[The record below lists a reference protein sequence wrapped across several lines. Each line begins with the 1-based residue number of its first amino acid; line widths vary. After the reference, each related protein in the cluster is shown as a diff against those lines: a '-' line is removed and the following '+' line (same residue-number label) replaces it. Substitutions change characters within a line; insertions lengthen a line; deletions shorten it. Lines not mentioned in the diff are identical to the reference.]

1 MATPEDF
8 EYGYKVDLD
17 AFSGPLDLLL
27 YLIRQNEVEITDI
40 PIAEITDQYL
50 AHVEALQ
57 AINVNL
63 AGEFLLM
70 AATLM
75 EIKSRLILPRHDDGE
90 EDEEEDPRGDLI
102 RQLLEYKRF
111 KDAARTLGGRG
122 DQQALKFGRGT
133 AAALGLPERE
143 PEDDLPLFLG
153 DVTAWDLVAA
163 FQAILKQTSLPAS
176 HRVVLD
182 KRPIVAYC
190 NELLDMLG
198 DRKTATFQELFPKTA
213 NRTTLVSYF
222 FALLELMRRRRLR
235 AEQDSPHADIRIVLL
250 DATPLLASEVPDEPE
265 ATEPAAEGGTPAEAQ
280 PEPTD
285 DDAPAAAPAPPDA
298 PKPPK
303 GKGPRGWRPKPTF
316 RLEEAGFE
324 DADEEFA
331 RMAKRL
337 ASIDVPPVRL
347 RPPPTYNPIPRRES
361 EALRNV
367 RLRRRQLRREASV
380 LWRLTERPVAT
391 PRRPLGVRRPIR

>member
-1 MATPEDF
+1 VATPEDF

-57 AINVNL
+57 TINVNL

-90 EDEEEDPRGDLI
+90 EEDEEDPRGDLI

-111 KDAARTLGGRG
+111 KDAARTLGDRG

-143 PEDDLPLFLG
+143 PEDDLPMFLG

-163 FQAILKQTSLPAS
+163 FQTILKQTSLPAS

-182 KRPIVAYC
+182 KKPIVAYC
-190 NELLDMLG
+190 NELLGILG

-213 NRTTLVSYF
+213 SRTTLVSYF

-250 DATPLLASEVPDEPE
+250 DATPLLASEVPDDEPQ
-265 ATEPAAEGGTPAEAQ
+265 PAEAI
-280 PEPTD
+280 EPTGEGEAGD
-285 DDAPAAAPAPPDA
+285 EAPEPAPPDA

-316 RLEEAGFE
+316 RLEEVGFE

-347 RPPPTYNPIPRRES
+347 RPPPAYKPIPRRES
-361 EALRNV
+361 EALRDA
-367 RLRRRQLRREASV
+367 RLRRRQCRREASV
-380 LWRLTERPVAT
+380 LWRLIERPVAT
-391 PRRPLGVRRPIR
+391 PRRPLGVRRPAR